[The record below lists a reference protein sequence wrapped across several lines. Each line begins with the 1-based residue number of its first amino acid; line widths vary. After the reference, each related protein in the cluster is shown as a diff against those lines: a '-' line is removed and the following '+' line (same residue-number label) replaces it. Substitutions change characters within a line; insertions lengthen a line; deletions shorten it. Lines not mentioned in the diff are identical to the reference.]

1 MSGRVAMVEDTE
13 SIPSAPPLSYVLIAV
28 LVVVRLLLPLL
39 TVSSAWGFH
48 RDEFLYFAMADHFDL
63 FRMQF
68 PPLIAMVAAAGRV
81 VFGESVLAAR
91 VPAAMAGAAIVGVVL
106 LTVRRLG
113 GGTRAGVFAWLAM
126 LAAPVLIRPSVLMH
140 PVVFDQLWATLALAA
155 LTLAAHEREPRWWLL
170 VGAAL
175 GLGALT
181 KFSIAFIGV
190 SVVVTML
197 VVRDLRLQLAT
208 RWPWIAVLVA
218 LLLASPSISGQVL
231 HDWPFLQQMK
241 ALRGAQLD
249 HVSPLQFLTGQLTL
263 LCAAWLCA
271 AAALSGA
278 VRGPARDRAPVVAAT
293 VMVLLMLV
301 LHGKDYYAAP
311 VYPMVLAVGALQLER
326 WSRQSRLTNVLV
338 PAAML
343 VGAVVVWPIGVPVF
357 DAAGMIR
364 YSEAIGVAG
373 AVRTNRGDVLQ
384 LPQDYADMLGW
395 RALAD
400 SVGAAVSRVPA
411 AARADLTIVGAN
423 YGRAGALAFF
433 RTREGIPYPIST
445 AGDFWAWG
453 PGTASGAHAIVVADS
468 ATVDRLHQLYQ
479 SVEVVR
485 IVENPLGVTE
495 EQRVWI
501 FYATKPTVPLAMMW
515 PKLGPNWD

>member
-1 MSGRVAMVEDTE
+1 MSVRVDMVEDGA
-13 SIPSAPPLSYVLIAV
+13 SMPPAPPLSYVLIAA
-28 LVVVRLLLPLL
+28 LVVVRLLLPVL
-39 TVSSAWGFH
+39 TVNDTWGFN

-68 PPLIAMVAAAGRV
+68 PPLIAMVAAAGRA

-91 VPAAMAGAAIVGVVL
+91 VPAAMAGAAIVAVVM

-126 LAAPVLIRPSVLMH
+126 LAAPVFIRPSVLMH
-140 PVVFDQLWATLALAA
+140 PVVFDQLWATVALAA

-181 KFSIAFIGV
+181 KFSVAFIGV

-208 RWPWIAVLVA
+208 RWPWIAVMVA
-218 LLLASPSISGQVL
+218 LLIASPSISGQVM

-241 ALRGAQLD
+241 ALRATQLD
-249 HVSPLQFLTGQLTL
+249 RVSPLEFLSGQLTL
-263 LCAAWLCA
+263 LCAAWICA
-271 AAALSGA
+271 AAALVGA
-278 VRGPARDRAPVVAAT
+278 LRGPSRDRAPVVAAA

-311 VYPMVLAVGALQLER
+311 VYPMLMVVGALQLER
-326 WSRQSRLTNVLV
+326 WARSSRSTTVAV
-338 PAAML
+338 AGAML
-343 VGAVVVWPIGVPVF
+343 AGALVVWPIGVPAF

-364 YSEAIGVAG
+364 YAEAIGIG
-373 AVRTNRGDVLQ
+373 RAVKTNRGDVLQ

-395 RALAD
+395 RELAD
-400 SVGAAVSRVPA
+400 SVGAVVRRLPA
-411 AARADLTIVGAN
+411 DARADLTVVGAN

-433 RTREGIPYPIST
+433 RKRAGIPYPIST

-453 PGTASGAHAIVVADS
+453 PGTATGAHAIVVADS
-468 ATVDRLHQLYQ
+468 VTVDQLKQLYQ
-479 SVEVVR
+479 SVDVAR

-501 FYATKPTVPLAMMW
+501 FYATKPNASLVSLW